1 MPFSRPD
8 LATLINRAEA
18 DIETRLPGADARLR
32 RSNLNVLARVHSG
45 AAHGLY
51 GYLEWIARQVIIDTA
66 DGDMLE
72 RHASIWGVAR
82 KAASPAVGNVTVTGT
97 NGAIVPADSTLARSD
112 GAQYTTDA
120 EATISGGTA
129 TIAVTAV
136 DGGQAGN
143 ASAASSLS
151 FDTPIAGVSAT
162 ATVAAGGLT
171 GGADLEADDDLRARL
186 LARIQQPPH
195 GGAAHDYIAWAREV
209 PGVTRA
215 WVYPGELGDGT
226 VTVRFVRDDDANLI
240 PDAAEVAVVQA
251 YIDNVRP
258 VGMKGLYVVAPVAVP
273 LNFTIDLVP
282 DTAANRAAVEAE
294 LRDLLLREAEPG
306 ATILLSHIREAIS
319 LASGE
324 TDHILTVPAA
334 NVTHAVGE
342 MATFGTITWL

>member
-8 LATLINRAEA
+8 LPTLINRAEA

-72 RHASIWGVAR
+72 RHASIWGVER

-97 NGAIVPADSTLARSD
+97 HGAIVPADSTLARSD
-112 GAQYTTDA
+112 GVQYTTDV
-120 EATISGGTA
+120 EVTISGGTA

-162 ATVAAGGLT
+162 ATVAVGGLT
-171 GGADLEADDDLRARL
+171 GGADIEADDDLRARL

-195 GGAAHDYIAWAREV
+195 GGASYDYIAWALEV

-215 WVYPGELGDGT
+215 WVYPAELGLGT
-226 VTVRFVRDDDANLI
+226 VTVRFVRDDDASPI
-240 PDAAEVAVVQA
+240 PDAGEVTAVQD
-251 YIDNVRP
+251 YIDSVRP
-258 VGMKGLYVVAPVAVP
+258 VTADVTVVAPIAVP
-273 LNFTIDLVP
+273 LNFSIDLTP
-282 DTAANRAAVEAE
+282 DTAAIRAAVEAE
-294 LRDLLLREAEPG
+294 LRDLLLRESEPG

-324 TDHILTVPAA
+324 NDHVLAAPTA